1 MNSTQVSVLK
11 QSNHVS
17 FGSLLNSEDS
27 LRLESQ
33 ITLVLLSDLTDKSL
47 EGELSD
53 EQLSGLLELS
63 DLTESHSTRS
73 EPVRLLDATHV
84 LVAHN
89 NGLTSSPLSK
99 LLTRALA
106 SSGLRAVCLVVA
118 MIYKSLVS
126 FKLMNLFFFLL
137 FLKLDGS

>member
-11 QSNHVS
+11 QSNHVC

-63 DLTESHSTRS
+63 DLTESDSTGS
-73 EPVRLLDATHV
+73 EPVRFLDTTHV
-84 LVAHN
+84 LVAHSS
-89 NGLTSSPLSK
+89 GLTSCLVCK
-99 LLTRALA
+99 LLTGSLGT
-106 SSGLRAVCLVVA
+106 SGLTCG
-118 MIYKSLVS
+118 
-126 FKLMNLFFFLL
+126 LL
-137 FLKLDGS
+137 SSCHDSNKFG